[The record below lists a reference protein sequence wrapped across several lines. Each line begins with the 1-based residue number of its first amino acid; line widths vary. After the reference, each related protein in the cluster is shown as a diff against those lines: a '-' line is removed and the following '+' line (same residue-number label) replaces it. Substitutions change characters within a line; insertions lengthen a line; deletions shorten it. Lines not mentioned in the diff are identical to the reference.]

1 MRKLFN
7 YEKFVNENIQTLSAQ
22 AQTLSAQPQSQTAQL
37 NQDDIIKGKVNKI
50 IDYTV
55 IRPGTIKDK
64 VKECITEAIDQGYY
78 GIVVNSDLVDF
89 ASYEVED
96 NDLKVISTLDF
107 PNGDMKSSEKLNE
120 TIKIISDGADE
131 IDMVIDL
138 DYFKKAYTQDDEELK
153 TSSYTSL
160 EEEIK
165 EVANECHKNGVILK
179 VIIES
184 GLLSLEELKD
194 VCSIVTNANVD
205 FVQTSTG
212 MKDVG
217 AELSKVKEIRRLLP
231 DYIKIKAAGGI
242 RSLEEANQFYP
253 FVDRIG
259 TSSILK

>member
-1 MRKLFN
+1 MKILNSYQEFI
-7 YEKFVNENIQTLSAQ
+7 NENAQ
-22 AQTLSAQPQSQTAQL
+22 AVQIQL
-37 NQDDIIKGKVNKI
+37 DKDSIVANKVNKI

-64 VKECITEAIDQGYY
+64 VKECIDEALENGYY
-78 GIVVNSDLVDF
+78 GIVVNPDLVDF
-89 ASYEVED
+89 TSYEIED
-96 NDLKVISTLDF
+96 NELKVISTLDF
-107 PNGDMKSSEKLNE
+107 PDGSMKSNEKLNE

-153 TSSYTSL
+153 ASSYTSL

>member
-1 MRKLFN
+1 MKKLFN
-7 YEKFVNENIQTLSAQ
+7 YNQFVNENIQVAQ
-22 AQTLSAQPQSQTAQL
+22 KQTQTAQSKDTVVQ
-37 NQDDIIKGKVNKI
+37 NKVNKI

-64 VKECITEAIDQGYY
+64 VKECIDEAIENGYY
-78 GIVVNSDLVDF
+78 GIVVNPDFVDF
-89 ASYEVED
+89 AVYEVED
-96 NDLKVISTLDF
+96 SGLKVISTLDF
-107 PNGDMKSSEKLNE
+107 PNGDMKSSEKINE

-131 IDMVIDL
+131 IDMVINIDN
-138 DYFKKAYTQDDEELK
+138 FKKAYSQEDEELK
-153 TSSYTSL
+153 NSSYISI
-160 EEEIK
+160 ENEIK
-165 EVANECHKNGVILK
+165 DVANECHKNGVLLK

-184 GLLSLEELKD
+184 GELSLEELD
-194 VCSIVTNANVD
+194 DMCHIVENGNAD

-212 MKDVG
+212 MKEVG

-242 RSLEEANQFYP
+242 RSIEDANSFYP